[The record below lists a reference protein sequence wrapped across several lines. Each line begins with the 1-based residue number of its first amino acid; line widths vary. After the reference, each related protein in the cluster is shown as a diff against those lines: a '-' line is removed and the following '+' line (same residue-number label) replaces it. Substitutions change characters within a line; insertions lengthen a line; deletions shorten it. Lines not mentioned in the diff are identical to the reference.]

1 MASVIGPALRQLERS
16 ARHRVESP
24 RSCAGRLMNSRS
36 GRFGLA
42 LLWTGFI
49 GLDTAAQIAMKM
61 AADKLPPPPFSRQW
75 ALSAI
80 ESPAAWIGMTCL
92 IAAFALWLRILE
104 TSHLA
109 VAFAATSLTLV
120 GVLMGSWLLLGESMS
135 PLAYVGAGAIVVGVA
150 LLRPLSQSASAS
162 SNRR

>member
-1 MASVIGPALRQLERS
+1 MT
-16 ARHRVESP
+16 SP
-24 RSCAGRLMNSRS
+24 S
-36 GRFGLA
+36 GRFRMA

-61 AADKLPPPPFSRQW
+61 AANSLVPPPFSWQW

-80 ESPAAWIGMTCL
+80 GSPMTWLAAACL
-92 IAAFALWLRILE
+92 IAVFGLWLRILE
-104 TSHLA
+104 ASQLG

-120 GVLMGSWLLLGESMS
+120 GVLVGSWLLLGEAMN

-150 LLRPLSQSASAS
+150 LLRPLSQSESSS
-162 SNRR
+162 SNRE